1 MYDPTKPEG
10 TILYKESGRTY
21 VDPKTGKTKQ
31 AMTNVSLMSVT
42 DDAHKLSSGHPKE
55 NAYAD
60 YANKM
65 KAMANDARK
74 EAVYTG
80 RLATNANAKRIYQS
94 EVDSLNAKLN
104 LAALNAPRERRAQVL
119 ANSEVKAKKQA
130 NPELEK
136 DKKALK
142 KVKQIAINKARIAVG
157 ASGKGTRINI
167 TDKEWEAIQSGAVS
181 DSKLTKILR
190 YADQDVIR
198 QKATPKS
205 NGALSSAQVSRI
217 KALASSGY
225 TNAEIAEV
233 LGKSTSTVSKYLN
246 S

>member
-1 MYDPTKPEG
+1 
-10 TILYKESGRTY
+10 
-21 VDPKTGKTKQ
+21 
-31 AMTNVSLMSVT
+31 MTNVSLMSVI

-142 KVKQIAINKARIAVG
+142 KVKQIAINKARSAVG

-217 KALASSGY
+217 KALAASGY

>member
-1 MYDPTKPEG
+1 M
-10 TILYKESGRTY
+10 
-21 VDPKTGKTKQ
+21 
-31 AMTNVSLMSVT
+31 
-42 DDAHKLSSGHPKE
+42 
-55 NAYAD
+55 
-60 YANKM
+60 
-65 KAMANDARK
+65 
-74 EAVYTG
+74 
-80 RLATNANAKRIYQS
+80 
-94 EVDSLNAKLN
+94 DSLNAKLN

-142 KVKQIAINKARIAVG
+142 KVKQIAINKARSAVG

-217 KALASSGY
+217 KALAASGY

>member
-1 MYDPTKPEG
+1 
-10 TILYKESGRTY
+10 
-21 VDPKTGKTKQ
+21 
-31 AMTNVSLMSVT
+31 MTNVSLMSVT

-65 KAMANDARK
+65 KPWLTMLVRRRYILVDLLPMQTPNVSIR
-74 EAVYTG
+74 
-80 RLATNANAKRIYQS
+80 S

-217 KALASSGY
+217 KLGCISY

-233 LGKSTSTVSKYLN
+233 
-246 S
+246 

>member
-1 MYDPTKPEG
+1 
-10 TILYKESGRTY
+10 
-21 VDPKTGKTKQ
+21 
-31 AMTNVSLMSVT
+31 
-42 DDAHKLSSGHPKE
+42 
-55 NAYAD
+55 
-60 YANKM
+60 
-65 KAMANDARK
+65 MANDARK

-217 KALASSGY
+217 KALAASGY